1 VKLIPSGFELPAG
14 HEFAAL
20 FGLIFSANATVETLS
35 TSLDYRGWI
44 QAEGGRIVGF
54 AESDMGGLSDRR
66 HSYVAA
72 GVLAPLLL
80 VVTALRLSASMG
92 STSS

>member
-1 VKLIPSGFELPAG
+1 
-14 HEFAAL
+14 
-20 FGLIFSANATVETLS
+20 
-35 TSLDYRGWI
+35 
-44 QAEGGRIVGF
+44 
-54 AESDMGGLSDRR
+54 MGGLSDRR